1 MAADVIFISSKPCL
15 CHLKGK
21 DFYSQATVTLF
32 IVEDQSDRG
41 SSWPLY
47 LVGAL
52 FAVVVATIGAWNV
65 ELPYLAFSTGPVS
78 DAADSIVV
86 EEVEVY
92 PPEGE
97 LLMLTVVSQDV
108 NPFEALIAGIDPTID
123 LVPKEAYRPPD
134 ESDEDYRKR
143 VLQQMDD
150 SQTRAITVA
159 LEHLGYE
166 MVPTDVLI
174 TDLVPD
180 LPAAEVLQIG
190 DSVDRFN
197 DTVIGRSTD
206 LTDALEGL
214 EPGDLADIEVTR
226 EGTTQTLEVE
236 LGARD
241 DEEGGAMI
249 GIIVGELTEPP
260 FPVSIRAGNV
270 GGPSAGMMHA
280 LAIIDSLTPGEMTKG
295 HIVAGTGTIAYDAT
309 VGAIG
314 GVRQKVVAAEAA
326 GAGFILVPE
335 SNYEAALTAP
345 RETIEIVSVA
355 TLQDAVDFLESLPEA

>member
-1 MAADVIFISSKPCL
+1 M
-15 CHLKGK
+15 
-21 DFYSQATVTLF
+21 
-32 IVEDQSDRG
+32 EDQDDRG

-52 FAVVVATIGAWNV
+52 FAVGVLTLGAWNF

-78 DAADSIVV
+78 DAADAIIVSDV
-86 EEVEVY
+86 ATY

-108 NPFEALIAGIDPTID
+108 NPFEALIAGADPAID
-123 LVPKEAYRPPD
+123 LVPKEAYRQPD

-159 LEHLGYE
+159 LEYLGYE

-197 DTVIGRSTD
+197 GTQIVRSTD
-206 LTDALEGL
+206 LTDALDGL
-214 EPGDLADIEVTR
+214 APGVVADIEVTR
-226 EGTTQTLEVE
+226 EGTTQNLQVE
-236 LGARD
+236 LVARD
-241 DEEGGAMI
+241 DEESGAMI

-280 LAIIDSLTPGEMTKG
+280 LAIIDTLTPGEMTKG
-295 HIVAGTGTIAYDAT
+295 HIIAGTGTISYDAT

-326 GAGFILVPE
+326 GAAYILVPAG
-335 SNYEAALTAP
+335 NYESALTAP

-355 TLQDAVDFLESLPEA
+355 TLQDAIDFLDGLPEV